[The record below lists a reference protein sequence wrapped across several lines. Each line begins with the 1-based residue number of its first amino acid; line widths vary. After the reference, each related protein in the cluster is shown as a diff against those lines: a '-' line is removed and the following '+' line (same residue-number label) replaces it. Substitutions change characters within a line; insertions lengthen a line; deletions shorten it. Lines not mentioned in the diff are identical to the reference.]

1 MSQSFVLQDKN
12 LVELAQ
18 LPTSLPLIL
27 ASGKRFASERL
38 KSWPEPSIPRSWPE
52 FGDEVT
58 GFGAEVAG

>member
-38 KSWPEPSIPRSWPE
+38 KSCSIPRSWPE